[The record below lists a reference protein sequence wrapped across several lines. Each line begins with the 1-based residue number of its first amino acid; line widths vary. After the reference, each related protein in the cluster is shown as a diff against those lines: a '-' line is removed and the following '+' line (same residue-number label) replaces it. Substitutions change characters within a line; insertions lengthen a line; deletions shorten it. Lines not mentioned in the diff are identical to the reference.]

1 MLTFEDFFAKKKI
14 DLTALKKANS
24 DLYKEFYMHYHA
36 MGEKSFDHT
45 KKFWFNRLRKN
56 YRLDEPEVVVAKD
69 KVTESVVK
77 VTETTSSSLGFRA
90 KFKGKPKTEEA
101 DIVPASEI
109 KENTEENTP
118 SGFKPRFKAGVTKS
132 AATENPETPV
142 EPSSPAVV
150 ANEGAKPSGFK
161 PRFKA
166 GVTKSAATENPE
178 TAVEPSSSAVV
189 INEGAKPSGFKP
201 RFEAGVTKSAAT
213 ENPETAVE
221 PSSPAVVANEGAKPS
236 GFKPRFKAGVTKIKS
251 QNDNSEN
258 EN

>member
-1 MLTFEDFFAKKKI
+1 
-14 DLTALKKANS
+14 
-24 DLYKEFYMHYHA
+24 
-36 MGEKSFDHT
+36 
-45 KKFWFNRLRKN
+45 
-56 YRLDEPEVVVAKD
+56 
-69 KVTESVVK
+69 
-77 VTETTSSSLGFRA
+77 
-90 KFKGKPKTEEA
+90 
-101 DIVPASEI
+101 
-109 KENTEENTP
+109 
-118 SGFKPRFKAGVTKS
+118 
-132 AATENPETPV
+132 
-142 EPSSPAVV
+142 
-150 ANEGAKPSGFK
+150 
-161 PRFKA
+161 
-166 GVTKSAATENPE
+166 VTKSAATENPE